1 MFPPKQPV
9 SPRARADIGRL
20 PSPSKISFLS
30 SAMYFSLFF
39 AAAPVEQG
47 STQGSMVKWK
57 SSEGKDSQG
66 GLQYNVPQSRGDG
79 DEAEQK
85 KGQRSMLSS
94 VQTMEQPRLSPN
106 YTSMQT
112 ELLEKVKRDLE
123 EEGCNLMEQRR
134 RDVIEEVERQIDEER
149 KRLQEIQNSKLQED
163 LELEYKLLEQKEL
176 ERKRAW
182 EERLKQEEEESA
194 KMAKD
199 LAERRKKTEED
210 VTKVLELETKSFEL
224 ESLQR
229 LNSFRAAL
237 EDEEL
242 KLIESEKTKTLALVE
257 DKVLA
262 EEELVA
268 KEMKKD
274 ALGRMKLLAQALETA
289 VYERELEVARQRAME
304 RVEWERK
311 EHRMKI
317 EREVDEEVASFKED
331 LVKERRERML
341 QQVCRRICE
350 EHRLHYEVISFP
362 IEGSSNSKQAL
373 SRGNFGV
380 PDKAVMA
387 ARV

>member
-1 MFPPKQPV
+1 MFPPKRLQPV

-20 PSPSKISFLS
+20 PSPT
-30 SAMYFSLFF
+30 
-39 AAAPVEQG
+39 APVEQG